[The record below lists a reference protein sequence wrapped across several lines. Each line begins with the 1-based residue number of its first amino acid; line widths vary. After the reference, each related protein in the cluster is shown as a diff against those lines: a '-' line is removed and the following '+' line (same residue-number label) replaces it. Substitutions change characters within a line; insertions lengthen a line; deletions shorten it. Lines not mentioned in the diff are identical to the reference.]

1 MDVCFL
7 DYAIPLKPSL
17 DWEISSSYDEV
28 VSIWNTVYS
37 TVEEHAQ
44 HLQDWLD
51 NCMTIEIS
59 INTTKSVFLIP
70 SGKLV
75 GHITS
80 KQGVATNL
88 DNIASIIALPIST
101 TVT

>member
-1 MDVCFL
+1 
-7 DYAIPLKPSL
+7 
-17 DWEISSSYDEV
+17 
-28 VSIWNTVYS
+28 
-37 TVEEHAQ
+37 
-44 HLQDWLD
+44 
-51 NCMTIEIS
+51 MTIEIS

-70 SGKLV
+70 YGKLV

-80 KQGVATNL
+80 EQGVATNL